1 MPAVRATSAEDLA
14 AIRALL
20 ESAGLPTGDLAS
32 ARPEFVAIREG
43 GALVAAG
50 ALQRFER
57 AALLRSVV
65 VAAGHRGAGLGYSIV
80 CALER
85 AAAEARIERLILLTQ
100 TAAPFF
106 ARHGYRVIERTA
118 APAEVQESE
127 EFRSLCPSSAVCMA
141 KNLDSI
147 SAAVCG

>member
-1 MPAVRATSAEDLA
+1 M
-14 AIRALL
+14 
-20 ESAGLPTGDLAS
+20 
-32 ARPEFVAIREG
+32 AIRES

-50 ALQRFER
+50 ALQRFGR
-57 AALLRSVV
+57 AALVRSVV
-65 VAAGHRGAGLGYSIV
+65 VAPGHRGTGLGHSIV

-85 AAAEARIERLILLTQ
+85 AAGEAGIERLILLTQ

-118 APAEVQESE
+118 APPDLQESE
-127 EFRSLCPSSAVCMA
+127 EFRSLCPSSALCMA